1 MVGYRFTQYKQAGS
15 LRRLEDQC
23 HLLSRFWSFRNRQQI
38 VILSASE
45 GPAVPCICKK
55 KQVLRPPWR
64 TQNDNSFGSFNP
76 VQNLKTPKASDI
88 GLEDQALPV
97 ATGRSLIFIAV
108 GLLWFLAVFAAF
120 GQTVSPTPPVAKRH
134 TAAASTTHPAPAPPA
149 TRHGAPPVVG
159 KGQQVMVSR
168 PIMAQGAAAPRASSS
183 RGAAKALTYSSA
195 QNQQVKSGTL
205 MIASPAPAK
214 PAFTTMSPMAAS
226 APDDQRLLPSVPQR
240 YQHFLLL
247 QNHLETAAEAR
258 ENKGQDGD
266 WLRNYY
272 KNSLGLS
279 DADFEALRESGRRL
293 ESALKDNDVQVNALR
308 RPAPSSSSS
317 AASSYAPNSQ
327 SGGSAKS
334 LGVEEFNARL
344 KALPPPSPEMVQLQ
358 QEREAAIEGE
368 IATLKA
374 SLSPEGAAKIVD
386 FVENHFVR
394 SPATVTPFHSA
405 ASPQP
410 ASQEAGQ

>member
-1 MVGYRFTQYKQAGS
+1 
-15 LRRLEDQC
+15 
-23 HLLSRFWSFRNRQQI
+23 
-38 VILSASE
+38 
-45 GPAVPCICKK
+45 
-55 KQVLRPPWR
+55 
-64 TQNDNSFGSFNP
+64 
-76 VQNLKTPKASDI
+76 
-88 GLEDQALPV
+88 
-97 ATGRSLIFIAV
+97 
-108 GLLWFLAVFAAF
+108 
-120 GQTVSPTPPVAKRH
+120 
-134 TAAASTTHPAPAPPA
+134 
-149 TRHGAPPVVG
+149 
-159 KGQQVMVSR
+159 
-168 PIMAQGAAAPRASSS
+168 
-183 RGAAKALTYSSA
+183 
-195 QNQQVKSGTL
+195 
-205 MIASPAPAK
+205 
-214 PAFTTMSPMAAS
+214 MSPMAAS

-293 ESALKDNDVQVNALR
+293 ESALKDNDAQANALR
-308 RPAPSSSSS
+308 RPASASSS
-317 AASSYAPNSQ
+317 APNPQ
-327 SGGSAKS
+327 SAGNATP
-334 LGVEEFNARL
+334 LGVEEFNAKL
-344 KALPPPSPEMVQLQ
+344 KTLPPPSPEMVQLQ

-374 SLSPEGAAKIVD
+374 SLSPEGAAKVVD